1 MYIRNSKRFLFPFYR
16 ASTRAQFK
24 ATVRAR
30 PRYCRNGAK
39 HRRMRVRSSCR
50 FLLGS
55 PPATRVS
62 LRHPLLPPRS
72 LRRYLTA
79 RRSRSTFLPVEQLRI
94 NRRHNFP
101 LPLHLKRVF
110 AFYLHDSGRT
120 EAAFVSRSVVINR
133 AAPRADFNE
142 ISAFG
147 ACSLSS
153 FLFLFNFC
161 FARVFVFYLP
171 FLLIDN

>member
-39 HRRMRVRSSCR
+39 HWRMRAHSSRR

-133 AAPRADFNE
+133 AAPVASRFQRNLCVWRLL
-142 ISAFG
+142 SFFF
-147 ACSLSS
+147 SL
-153 FLFLFNFC
+153 F
-161 FARVFVFYLP
+161 
-171 FLLIDN
+171 I